1 VVLAPAHGGAPERQF
16 RTLWKKRPAAS
27 LPGKPV
33 SFFCDLLS
41 LFVIIL
47 GLEKSYIHIMIK
59 PLGSILRLWLLSLAG
74 TIFFFRGYGQTQNPG
89 THIPLLADTVR
100 YDDSALRIKNL
111 NPYFT
116 LHVDS
121 TLSYQFEINR
131 DPGKYFFLLE
141 NSPVGLKIR
150 ENGLLF
156 FKADKSY
163 FLSGKLKYD
172 HEYKVKLA
180 VQNLNDPRDRIDTS
194 FTIVF
199 FTTEIIPSHVKPT
212 VSNVLYMD
220 EGDTISFRVQCET
233 GTYPIESINFYSSIP
248 IKTNSL
254 IKACN
259 DDFTWSP
266 PYDFVKETDSA
277 KQRLVMLYFVGT
289 NKVFM
294 RDTATIKI
302 YVKDALNY
310 PLMVDQYNVVAKNL
324 RTYILQLK
332 YAFVQLDK
340 KVKKT
345 KNTRTDF
352 DMTTAGTALSG
363 TVFSAQPSQSAKT
376 TGAILPSV
384 GLAVVPVKETVAP
397 TPTAEQNQASLVRS
411 SIKRLDYT
419 LKDNALLGEKD
430 PDIVKKINSLKTELK
445 QTQVQLID
453 IPLEDVTGMT
463 EEQLNSYFDNPKN
476 NKKYRLTNKK

>member
-1 VVLAPAHGGAPERQF
+1 
-16 RTLWKKRPAAS
+16 
-27 LPGKPV
+27 
-33 SFFCDLLS
+33 
-41 LFVIIL
+41 
-47 GLEKSYIHIMIK
+47 MIK
-59 PLGSILRLWLLSLAG
+59 PLGRVLRLWLFLSAG
-74 TIFFFRGYGQTQNPG
+74 LLFFTKGYAQDTSAVH
-89 THIPLLADTVR
+89 HIPVPVRIAMAADSNR
-100 YDDSALRIKNL
+100 FDDSALRIKNL

-131 DPGKYFFLLE
+131 EPGKYFFLLE
-141 NSPVGLKIR
+141 NSPVGVKIR
-150 ENGLLF
+150 ENGQLF
-156 FKADKSY
+156 FRADKSY

-180 VQNLNDPRDRIDTS
+180 VQNLNDPRDRVDTS
-194 FTIVF
+194 FTLVF

-212 VSNVLYMD
+212 VSNVLYVD

-233 GTYPIESINFYSSIP
+233 GTYPIENINFYSSIP

-254 IKACN
+254 IRGCN

-277 KQRLVMLYFVGT
+277 KQRLVLLYFVGT
-289 NKVFM
+289 NKVFI
-294 RDTATIKI
+294 RDTAIIRI

-310 PLMVDQYNVVAKNL
+310 PLMVDQYNQVATNI

-332 YAFVQLDK
+332 YVFVQLDK
-340 KVKKT
+340 KVRKT
-345 KNTRTDF
+345 KGTRTDF

-397 TPTAEQNQASLVRS
+397 APTTEQNQAGLIRS
-411 SIKRLDYT
+411 SIKRMDYI
-419 LKDNALLGEKD
+419 LKDNMLLGEKD
-430 PDIVKKINSLKTELK
+430 PDIVKKITTLKTELK

-453 IPLEDVTGMT
+453 IPLEEVTGMT
-463 EEQLNSYFDNPKN
+463 EEQLNAYFDDPKHS
-476 NKKYRLTNKK
+476 KKYRTKGK

>member
-1 VVLAPAHGGAPERQF
+1 
-16 RTLWKKRPAAS
+16 
-27 LPGKPV
+27 
-33 SFFCDLLS
+33 
-41 LFVIIL
+41 
-47 GLEKSYIHIMIK
+47 MIK
-59 PLGSILRLWLLSLAG
+59 PLGRVLRLWLFLSAG
-74 TIFFFRGYGQTQNPG
+74 LLFFTKSYAQDTSLH
-89 THIPLLADTVR
+89 HIPIPADTTHF
-100 YDDSALRIKNL
+100 DDSALRIKNL

-121 TLSYQFEINR
+121 TLSYKFEINR
-131 DPGKYFFLLE
+131 DPSKYFFLLE
-141 NSPVGLKIR
+141 NAPIGLKIR
-150 ENGLLF
+150 ENGMLF
-156 FKADKSY
+156 FRADKSF

-172 HEYKVKLA
+172 HEYKVKLG

-254 IKACN
+254 IRACN

-266 PYDFVKETDSA
+266 PYDFVKETDSG
-277 KQRLVMLYFVGT
+277 KTKLVQLYFVGT

-294 RDTATIKI
+294 RDTATIRI

-310 PLMVDQYNVVAKNL
+310 PMMVDQYNQVAKNM

-332 YAFVQLDK
+332 YVFVQLDK
-340 KVKKT
+340 KVRKT
-345 KNTRTDF
+345 KGTRTDF

-397 TPTAEQNQASLVRS
+397 APTTEQNQAGLIRA

-419 LKDNALLGEKD
+419 LKDNLLLGEKD
-430 PDIVKKINSLKTELK
+430 PEITKKVATLKAELK
-445 QTQVQLID
+445 ATQVQLID
-453 IPLEDVTGMT
+453 IPLEEVTGMT
-463 EEQLNSYFDNPKN
+463 EEQLNAYFDDPKH
-476 NKKYRLTNKK
+476 NKKYMTKK

>member
-1 VVLAPAHGGAPERQF
+1 
-16 RTLWKKRPAAS
+16 
-27 LPGKPV
+27 
-33 SFFCDLLS
+33 LL
-41 LFVIIL
+41 
-47 GLEKSYIHIMIK
+47 
-59 PLGSILRLWLLSLAG
+59 LAG
-74 TIFFFRGYGQTQNPG
+74 TMVFIKGYGQAQNPG
-89 THIPLLADTVR
+89 LRIPIPADTGR
-100 YDDSALRIKNL
+100 FDDSALRIKNL

-121 TLSYQFEINR
+121 TLTYQLEINR
-131 DPGKYFFLLE
+131 EPAKYFFLLE
-141 NSPVGLKIR
+141 NAPVGLKIK
-150 ENGLLF
+150 ENGLLSF
-156 FKADKSY
+156 RADKAY

-172 HEYKVKLA
+172 HEYRVRVG
-180 VQNLNDPRDRIDTS
+180 VQNLNDPRDRVDTA

-212 VSNVLYMD
+212 VSNVLYVD

-233 GTYPIESINFYSSIP
+233 GTYPIESINFFSSIP
-248 IKTNSL
+248 IKTNSV
-254 IKACN
+254 IKGCN

-277 KQRLVMLYFVGT
+277 KQKLLLLYFVGAT
-289 NKVFM
+289 KVFM
-294 RDTATIKI
+294 RDTAVIRI

-310 PLMVDQYNVVAKNL
+310 PLMVDQYNVVAKNM

-332 YAFVQLDK
+332 YAFLQLDK

-345 KNTRTDF
+345 SHTRTDF
-352 DMTTAGTALSG
+352 DMTTASTALGG

-419 LKDNALLGEKD
+419 LKDNAVLGEKD
-430 PDIVKKINSLKTELK
+430 PDIVKKIGNLKTELK

-463 EEQLNSYFDNPKN
+463 EEQLNAYFDNPKN
-476 NKKYRLTNKK
+476 NKKYRLKK